1 MFEVGRRLAGP
12 AEWLGE
18 EAEEGFAIG
27 VAREGRLAVVAAL
40 GEPVSG
46 RGEAIS
52 AGQGWFWCLR
62 VFVGFGGEKS
72 VLVTA
77 GQAGW
82 QALVSYFVWRKVAG
96 NACGAVSAE
105 VKLLVLM
112 EIGEKSGIHVDGTD
126 SWGFGPRV
134 LGGRACRTAASRS

>member
-1 MFEVGRRLAGP
+1 M
-12 AEWLGE
+12 GE
-18 EAEEGFAIG
+18 EAEAGFAIG
-27 VAREGRLAVVAAL
+27 VAREGSLAEVAAL

-77 GQAGW
+77 GQAGRL
-82 QALVSYFVWRKVAG
+82 ALVSHFVGRKVAG
-96 NACGAVSAE
+96 NAGGAVSAE
-105 VKLLVLM
+105 VKLLVLR
-112 EIGEKSGIHVDGTD
+112 EIREKSGILVDGERRD
-126 SWGFGPRV
+126 KP
-134 LGGRACRTAASRS
+134 ACSRE